1 MPESISEGKFVAFVR
16 QLEDTV
22 RIDSLRRLFIV
33 ELIILLV
40 LIQIFHVL
48 RPWPKVFPFSNYPM
62 FSYSREKETK
72 VEWMRLGG
80 VTPDGG
86 EIGLQLSK
94 CFLPLDRI
102 SFANSIIY
110 EFGDSEE
117 KRKNLDTLMR
127 ELFAIYRDNREA
139 GFYGCPDL
147 IGIKVYRITWDWTGV
162 PAERTKHT
170 DELIY
175 SLINGKS
182 QHYQVKR

>member
-1 MPESISEGKFVAFVR
+1 MQESISVKNFRSFVR
-16 QLEDTV
+16 RLQDTV

-33 ELIILLV
+33 ELIIVLV
-40 LIQIFHVL
+40 FIQVLHVL
-48 RPWPKVFPFSNYPM
+48 RPWPKVWPFSNYPM

-72 VEWMRLGG
+72 VLWMRLGG

-86 EIGLQLSK
+86 EVALPFPK

-117 KRKNLDTLMR
+117 KRKNLDTLTR
-127 ELFAIYRDNREA
+127 ELFVIYRDNREA

-147 IGIKVYRITWDWTGV
+147 MGIKVYRITWDWTGV
-162 PAERTKHT
+162 PAEHTKHT

-175 SLINGKS
+175 SLINGQS
-182 QHYQVKR
+182 RHY

>member
-1 MPESISEGKFVAFVR
+1 
-16 QLEDTV
+16 
-22 RIDSLRRLFIV
+22 
-33 ELIILLV
+33 
-40 LIQIFHVL
+40 
-48 RPWPKVFPFSNYPM
+48 M
-62 FSYSREKETK
+62 FSYSIEKETK

-86 EIGLQLSK
+86 EVALQLSE

-117 KRKNLDTLMR
+117 KRENLDTLMR
-127 ELFAIYRDNREA
+127 ELFALYRQNREA

-147 IGIKVYRITWDWTGV
+147 AGIKVYRVTWDWTGV
-162 PAERTKHT
+162 PAEHTKHA

-175 SLINGKS
+175 SLVNGKS
-182 QHYQVKR
+182 QHYQVKQ